1 MAMATMRRWEIFAIL
16 RHEGR
21 PHACRDRRHVSA
33 GPEGRR
39 ASPAAI
45 TGSEFRSQS
54 KISFI
59 PGYLLSSADLVSVLL
74 CVMQEWL
81 QSASGNTQRQT
92 RDSSGW
98 LAGRPLAT
106 RGRCEREDGVSSNIP
121 TATGWCSGAFVR
133 ASLGCRRGPIW
144 SRSTAAARRA
154 ASCAAGAS
162 SPLPRGSSSRSPKRS
177 GSCARCAVATG
188 PWSSSRYT
196 GADPLNLAGI
206 VTPGETVPR
215 GSGRVPYLDGVPIA

>member
-16 RHEGR
+16 CHDGR

-59 PGYLLSSADLVSVLL
+59 PGYFLSSADLVSVLL

-98 LAGRPLAT
+98 LAGRTLAT
-106 RGRCEREDGVSSNIP
+106 GGRCEREDGVGSNIP
-121 TATGWCSGAFVR
+121 TASVGRVPAPTHRPGRRTSSRPFRLRPGMARPLLPVRPGGMAAAHAVR
-133 ASLGCRRGPIW
+133 AGRGRDGGERRWTPSHVSVPATSGRCC
-144 SRSTAAARRA
+144 SH
-154 ASCAAGAS
+154 
-162 SPLPRGSSSRSPKRS
+162 GSMKSSRSS
-177 GSCARCAVATG
+177 ASAVANRCG
-188 PWSSSRYT
+188 SSR
-196 GADPLNLAGI
+196 
-206 VTPGETVPR
+206 
-215 GSGRVPYLDGVPIA
+215 S